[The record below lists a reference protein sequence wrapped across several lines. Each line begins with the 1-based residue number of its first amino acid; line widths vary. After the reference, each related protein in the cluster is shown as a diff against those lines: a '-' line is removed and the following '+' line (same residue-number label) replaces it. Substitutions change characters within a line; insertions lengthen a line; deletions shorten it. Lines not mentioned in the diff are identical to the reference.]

1 MNVITSVFAACIQ
14 FCYQLT
20 RNYILAITLFT
31 LLTKVLLFPVS
42 MWTHRNGIKMV
53 ELAPELNRLKID
65 YYGDNAAVAEKTQDL
80 YKRVGYHP
88 LASLI
93 PMIIQ
98 LFLLAGVIGAV
109 RQLLDGTDSLFS
121 VYPYQMGGAALFMPL
136 GAGLAAL
143 ALCLTQNYLNP
154 LQREQAFFKQLSTSS
169 LSVGI
174 SLALGAFVPIGVG
187 VYWICSNLF
196 SIVQQILLNLVIP
209 AKKYV
214 DYEALAKSKKELAE
228 INSLSSNMSREYKK
242 REKADYKRFFHIANK
257 HLVFY
262 SERSGFY
269 KYFKD
274 LIEWLLA
281 HSNVTVHYVT
291 SDPKDQIFD
300 TAKKQ
305 DRIKPYYIGD
315 RRIITLMMKMDA
327 DMVVMTT
334 PDLDNFHIKRSYV
347 RKDVEYVYVP
357 HGFGSI
363 NTELRTGALDHFD
376 TIFAIGEQ
384 VKREIRALEAVYGQP
399 PKDIVEFGY
408 PLMDR
413 MLADYQNMDAVE
425 NQDRRKRILIAPS
438 WQPDNIMD
446 ICLEDI
452 LDGLLGKGY
461 RLVVRPHPQY
471 MRHGAAKIAELKQKY
486 ANYASELEFETDF
499 SSTSSVYRAD
509 LLITDWSGVGYEYC
523 FTTCRPVLFIHTP
536 MKIMNPEY
544 KKINMVSLSERL
556 RDKVGCDLPLD
567 QIYRIGEEAAH
578 LFAEAEA
585 YRGEIERISREER
598 YNFGK
603 AADVG
608 GREILHRLLQK
619 HKNEKK

>member
-1 MNVITSVFAACIQ
+1 MNAITSMFAVCIQ
-14 FCYQLT
+14 FCYQVT
-20 RNYILAITLFT
+20 KNYVLAITLFT
-31 LLTKVLLFPVS
+31 LLTKVLMFPVS

-53 ELAPELNRLKID
+53 ELMPEINRLKID
-65 YYGDNAAVAEKTQDL
+65 YYGDNATVAEKTQKM

-88 LASLI
+88 FAGMV

-98 LFLLAGVIGAV
+98 LFLLAGVTGAI
-109 RQLLDGTDSLFS
+109 RRLLEGTDSLLS
-121 VYPYQMGGAALFMPL
+121 VYPYQMGGATLLMPL

-143 ALCLTQNYLNP
+143 ALSMAQNYLNP
-154 LQREQAFFKQLSTSS
+154 LQREQSFFQQLSTSS
-169 LSVGI
+169 FSVGI

-196 SIVQQILLNLVIP
+196 SIVQQILLNMVIP

-214 DYEALAKSKKELAE
+214 DYEALVKSRKELIE
-228 INSLSSNMSREYKK
+228 INSLSSNVSKEDRK
-242 REKADYKRFFHIANK
+242 REKADYKRFFNVANK

-262 SERSGFY
+262 SERNGFY

-281 HSNVTVHYVT
+281 HSNVIIHYVT
-291 SDPKDQIFD
+291 SDPKDKIFEI
-300 TAKKQ
+300 AKEQ
-305 DRIKPYYIGD
+305 DRIKTYYIGD

-357 HGFGSI
+357 HGFGSP

-376 TIFAIGEQ
+376 TLFSIGEQ
-384 VKREIRALEAVYGQP
+384 ATREMRALEAVYNLP
-399 PKDIVEFGY
+399 PKDIVEFGV

-413 MLADYQNMDAVE
+413 MLVDYQNMEIMED
-425 NQDRRKRILIAPS
+425 QDSRKRILIAPS
-438 WQPDNIMD
+438 WQQDNIID

-452 LDGLLGKGY
+452 LKGLLGKGY

-471 MRHGAAKIAELKQKY
+471 MRHGATKIADLKRKY
-486 ANYASELEFETDF
+486 ADYASELEFETDF

-544 KKINMVSLSERL
+544 KKINMVSISERL
-556 RDKVGCDLPLD
+556 RNKVGRDLPLD
-567 QIYRIGEEAAH
+567 QIDQIGEEVAR
-578 LFAEAEA
+578 LFAQAKL
-585 YRGEIERISREER
+585 YQSEIERISREER
-598 YNFGK
+598 YNFGT
-603 AADVG
+603 AAEHG
-608 GREILHRLLQK
+608 GREILTRLLQK
-619 HKNEKK
+619 HKTK